1 MFDYF
6 EHHSDGKNLSNDREG
21 RDFFFLLFLFE
32 LYRDVEK

>member
-6 EHHSDGKNLSNDREG
+6 EHHSMEEIHRMIGKEET
-21 RDFFFLLFLFE
+21 FFLLFLFE